1 MADSEIR
8 LIPGPSGWVQA
19 RFGRHHAFI
28 RLEPD
33 AQGRWQAAEWNI
45 PAYPPDVLRRIPHH
59 RILQAVKASDRLI
72 DELANRFEEEA
83 EPGFRHAFGEPE
95 RGKPILITRPRGRR
109 LDDSFYARVAFVY
122 RQAVGRGLKPRAAIA
137 EAADVS
143 PDVAGRWIYE
153 ARKRGLI
160 PKTRPGKVT
169 VSNG

>member
-19 RFGRHHAFI
+19 RFGARR
-28 RLEPD
+28 RLFVRFEPD
-33 AQGRWQAAEWNI
+33 AQGRWHAAEWSI
-45 PAYPPDVLRRIPHH
+45 PGYPPDELRRIPYHS
-59 RILQAVKASDRLI
+59 IAQAVSANDRVTE
-72 DELANRFEEEA
+72 ELAARLEEKP
-83 EPGFRHAFGEPE
+83 EPGFRGTFGEPE

-109 LDDSFYARVAFVY
+109 LDDDFYGRVAFVY

-137 EAADVS
+137 EAAGVS
-143 PDVAGRWIYE
+143 PDVAGRWIYQ

-169 VSNG
+169 A